1 MDARRR
7 KLMCW
12 GAAGVGALVA
22 GVRAAAADA
31 QRIQVTARKFQFS
44 PNPIVI
50 PRGVDVIL
58 EITAIDFMHGFSVPE
73 LKFRTDLMPGRVT
86 RIPLKINHA
95 GPVDFLCDNF
105 CGDGHEEMNGKILVT
120 E

>member
-7 KLMCW
+7 KMLGW
-12 GAAGVGALVA
+12 GAAGIGALLA

-31 QRIQVTARKFQFS
+31 PRIQVTARKFQFT

-50 PRGVDVIL
+50 PQGVDVIL
-58 EITAIDFMHGFSVPE
+58 EITAIDFTHGFSVPE

-86 RIPLKINHA
+86 RIPLRFDRA

-105 CGDGHEEMNGKILVT
+105 CGDGHEEMNGKILVAG
-120 E
+120 

>member
-1 MDARRR
+1 MDTRRR
-7 KLMCW
+7 KLLCW
-12 GAAGVGALVA
+12 GAAGAGALMA

-31 QRIQVTARKFQFS
+31 PRIQVTARKFQFT

-58 EITAIDFMHGFSVPE
+58 EITAVDFMHGFSVPE

-86 RIPLKINHA
+86 RIPLRINHA
-95 GPVDFLCDNF
+95 GTVDFLCDNF

-120 E
+120 A

>member
-1 MDARRR
+1 MDTKRR
-7 KLMCW
+7 KLLCW
-12 GAAGVGALVA
+12 GAAGMAALMAGA
-22 GVRAAAADA
+22 RAAAADA
-31 QRIQVTARKFQFS
+31 PRIQVTARKFQFT

-58 EITAIDFMHGFSVPE
+58 EITAVDFMHGFSVPE

-86 RIPLKINHA
+86 RIPLRINHA

-105 CGDGHEEMNGKILVT
+105 CGDGHEEMNGRILVT
-120 E
+120 A